1 MPKLHYASQV
11 VGNLGDNLGSGV
23 DTQGAYSSHA
33 SPARKIRGIFAQLL
47 DFSLF
52 SDLLA
57 LPGGARVVY
66 VKQGLRNGTVSV
78 RLSVRPSVCPS
89 MGLQQQTL
97 SCRFA
102 AVGPARRRYRSIA
115 ARRAAAATCGG
126 RMRVVP
132 RCQRRHEAEH

>member
-33 SPARKIRGIFAQLL
+33 SPARKIRDIFAQLL
-47 DFSLF
+47 DFPLF

-78 RLSVRPSVCPS
+78 RLSVRPSVPAWAYSSKPS
-89 MGLQQQTL
+89 AAGLLLWDRRAGDIDRLPPGAQQQ
-97 SCRFA
+97 
-102 AVGPARRRYRSIA
+102 
-115 ARRAAAATCGG
+115 RRAAGECG
-126 RMRVVP
+126 
-132 RCQRRHEAEH
+132 